1 MVKSRQ
7 NIGNL
12 TWRPKYVSLL
22 PATLKN
28 TMKVLS
34 WTEKVSG
41 C

>member
-1 MVKSRQ
+1 VVKSRQ

-12 TWRPKYVSLL
+12 IWRPNYVSLL
-22 PATLKN
+22 PVTLKN
-28 TMKVLS
+28 TMKMLP

>member
-22 PATLKN
+22 PAMLKN
-28 TMKVLS
+28 TMKMLP
-34 WTEKVSG
+34 WTEKV
-41 C
+41 